1 MPVKLLLRCSSA
13 TFIHQFFLGTNPRST
28 ALNLSKKK
36 TIPSKLSNSLS
47 LVRSRVISHSQIHKH
62 SPIAQLNP
70 FLTQEKQFP
79 NLLNQPTKL
88 LRFTQLNERQFLH
101 QNFQNLPWNSQNPH
115 TLEQKKEQ
123 EAIEFY
129 LPQEP
134 LKPMETF
141 GGKKKHTHTHTHS
154 TTLLRSTPL
163 QLQKQNENPKKNS
176 QEWQAKQ
183 KPTKIRRR
191 DRDRGELWAGEK
203 ETLPLVQQEKREFV
217 LSFKLTSCLCLFSST
232 PSAPAPHSALPFG
245 STCHV
250 VASKLLP

>member
-1 MPVKLLLRCSSA
+1 
-13 TFIHQFFLGTNPRST
+13 
-28 ALNLSKKK
+28 
-36 TIPSKLSNSLS
+36 
-47 LVRSRVISHSQIHKH
+47 
-62 SPIAQLNP
+62 
-70 FLTQEKQFP
+70 
-79 NLLNQPTKL
+79 
-88 LRFTQLNERQFLH
+88 
-101 QNFQNLPWNSQNPH
+101 
-115 TLEQKKEQ
+115 
-123 EAIEFY
+123 
-129 LPQEP
+129 
-134 LKPMETF
+134 METF